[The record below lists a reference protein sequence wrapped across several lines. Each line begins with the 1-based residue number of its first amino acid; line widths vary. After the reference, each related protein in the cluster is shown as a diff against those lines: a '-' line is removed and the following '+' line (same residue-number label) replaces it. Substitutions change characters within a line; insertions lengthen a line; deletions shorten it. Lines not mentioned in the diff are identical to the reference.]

1 MNAPQSGNM
10 EFESSFNSL
19 SCSSEFLSDED
30 VLNSMKPIMNMVL
43 SGKIEAKL
51 EASRLLCEL
60 SLRDDMHQ
68 HLIES
73 GCLRVLVEILLPS
86 KICEWTPRH
95 AINALGNLAGNC
107 LFFYSTCENISTT
120 MCTKCELYL
129 Q

>member
-1 MNAPQSGNM
+1 
-10 EFESSFNSL
+10 
-19 SCSSEFLSDED
+19 
-30 VLNSMKPIMNMVL
+30 MNMAL

-68 HLIES
+68 HLIKS

-95 AINALGNLAGNC
+95 AIIALGNLAGNY
-107 LFFYSTCENISTT
+107 LFSTSFLPLFLFYLRKYIHNNVYKTISFSRF
-120 MCTKCELYL
+120 KIDN
-129 Q
+129 